1 MTTVIDIRIQ
11 DLNIVH
17 AILKTVLP
25 VEANVYVFG
34 SRATGT
40 TKRAS
45 DLDLAIDLGRQMTVL
60 EAAALAEG
68 FEESNLP
75 YRVDV
80 VDLQTVDTE
89 FRAIIDRNKVKLPG
103 SSL

>member
-45 DLDLAIDLGRQMTVL
+45 DLDLAIDLGRQLT
-60 EAAALAEG
+60 EG

-80 VDLQTVDTE
+80 VDLQTVDTG
-89 FRAIIDRNKVKLPG
+89 FRAIIDRNKVKLLG